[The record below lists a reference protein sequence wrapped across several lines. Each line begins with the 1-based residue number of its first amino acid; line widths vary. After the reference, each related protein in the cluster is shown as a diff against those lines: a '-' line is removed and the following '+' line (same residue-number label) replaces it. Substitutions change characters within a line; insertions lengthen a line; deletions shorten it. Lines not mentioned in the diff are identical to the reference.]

1 MWMDYGQVVNNGF
14 SRWSRYMSGS
24 SADTA
29 DGECDDDDDD
39 EGYQLAGACNATQTA
54 STTDWLS
61 NQHAAPKCV
70 Q

>member
-24 SADTA
+24 NADTA
-29 DGECDDDDDD
+29 DGECDDDEEDD

-54 STTDWLS
+54 STDWLS